1 MPLRAVATGL
11 QGTTSLVETGITIA
25 AIPLRE
31 GARAISGELPKKY
44 QQR

>member
-11 QGTTSLVETGITIA
+11 AATTSLVEAGITIA

-31 GARAISGELPKKY
+31 GARAIAGELPKKY